1 MSTFGERDPRA
12 IARESL
18 KSIDGILIELL
29 RGKSLFSIQAVGV
42 LISDG
47 LAELSHHLT
56 WLTLCKFAGL

>member
-1 MSTFGERDPRA
+1 MSTFEEKHPRA
-12 IARESL
+12 IGRESL

-29 RGKSLFSIQAVGV
+29 RGKSLFSIQAVAV

-56 WLTLCKFAGL
+56 